1 MNTLSQTHS
10 ASISLRAE
18 KTKSRLSEF
27 LDELEEN
34 RFAFAP
40 MLLVAMACL
49 GGIAAAF
56 AVHGSE
62 VKLMAVAVSTSFVEI
77 LVIALAPMR
86 MIALVSV
93 IAFLIDLFVF
103 IF

>member
-1 MNTLSQTHS
+1 MNSLTQTHPS
-10 ASISLRAE
+10 TISVSVE
-18 KTKSRLSEF
+18 KTKTRVSEF

-56 AVHGSE
+56 AVQGSE
-62 VKLMAVAVSTSFVEI
+62 IKLMAVAVSTSFVEI
-77 LVIALAPMR
+77 LVIALAPMQ